1 MRKSTL
7 VPFIVL
13 IALPAVASQPLET
26 ETARMLGPG
35 ILKLEGTMELQT
47 SRDGRERAFPFVI
60 EYGFT
65 DRTEIAV
72 EPVFGTKISPKGGAA
87 ASGAGDIEVTVTHLL
102 LAETPGAPAFAVAGE
117 LKLPTARNPLI
128 GTRKTDFTAWF
139 IGSKRFDRLDFH
151 GNLGYTV
158 LGRPAGVKLKNIINY
173 AVAEEF
179 HLSPRFDIVGELVGN
194 TSSTGDTAE
203 GTTPTPGVVVPAE
216 VVAAETSVL
225 LGVRYYVHRP
235 LFLALG
241 LAFDNNHALLVRA
254 GITYRFGIR

>member
-87 ASGAGDIEVTVTHLL
+87 ASG
-102 LAETPGAPAFAVAGE
+102 
-117 LKLPTARNPLI
+117 
-128 GTRKTDFTAWF
+128 
-139 IGSKRFDRLDFH
+139 
-151 GNLGYTV
+151 
-158 LGRPAGVKLKNIINY
+158 GRS
-173 AVAEEF
+173 
-179 HLSPRFDIVGELVGN
+179 SPRSRPPRDSGARRST
-194 TSSTGDTAE
+194 TSSTWRRRVSPAARSELIAVSCQPSAVGCQLVKE
-203 GTTPTPGVVVPAE
+203 PGPARGSRVSRFPFPVFRGSARIARWSRE
-216 VVAAETSVL
+216 SCNR
-225 LGVRYYVHRP
+225 LGRFPRP
-235 LFLALG
+235 FP
-241 LAFDNNHALLVRA
+241 
-254 GITYRFGIR
+254 